1 MGHAMSAI
9 VTHHYPRLC
18 AEWEPQSAVILTWPH
33 PHSDWASQLS
43 KVEPVFA
50 QIIGHISAYQKVIL
64 VCYDTDHQQHVTSVL
79 QQHEVN
85 ITAVHFYCIPT
96 NDTWVRD
103 YGPLTSSLQGKVQ
116 LVDFRFN
123 GWGGKYAADLDD
135 RVSQVL
141 HKQNAFGQTPIA
153 YSSILLEGG
162 SLDSDGCGTL
172 LTTERCLL
180 GPTRNPQMNKSD
192 YERLF
197 KIQFGID
204 RVLWL
209 AHGEL
214 LGDDT
219 DGHIDMLARFCD
231 NTTITYV
238 HCDDQQDYH
247 YQPLLRMQQELQA
260 FHTINGEPYTLV
272 PLPFP
277 AAKYHDDGRRMAASY
292 ANFLIINGAVLVPTY
307 ADPMDAL
314 ALQQLSRCFPDRK
327 VIGVPC
333 LPIIEQNGSLHCL
346 TMQLPS
352 GVVPG

>member
-1 MGHAMSAI
+1 MSSSATTHA
-9 VTHHYPRLC
+9 YPRLC

-33 PHSDWASQLS
+33 RHSDWAAQLN
-43 KVEPVFA
+43 KVEPAFA
-50 QIIGHISAYQKVIL
+50 QIVGHITDYQEVLL
-64 VCYDTDHQQHVTSVL
+64 VCYDDAHQQHVTTVL
-79 QQHEVN
+79 HQHGVN
-85 ITAVHFYCIPT
+85 LAAVRFYCIPT

-103 YGPLTSSLQGKVQ
+103 YGPLTARVQGTLQ

-123 GWGGKYAADLDD
+123 GWGGKYAAELDD
-135 RVSQVL
+135 RVTQRL
-141 HKQNAFGQTPIA
+141 QEQQAFGHTSVT

-162 SLDSDGCGTL
+162 SLDTDGNGTL

-180 GPTRNPQMNKSD
+180 GPTRNPDMNKAD

-197 KIQFGID
+197 KFQFGID

-214 LGDDT
+214 QGDDT

-231 NTTITYV
+231 TTTIAYV

-247 YQPLLRMQQELQA
+247 YEPLTRMQQELQA
-260 FHTINGEPYTLV
+260 MRTAAGKPYTLV

-277 AAKYHDDGRRMAASY
+277 ATKYHADGRRMAASY
-292 ANFLIINGAVLVPTY
+292 ANFLIINGAVLMPTY
-307 ADPMDAL
+307 ADPLDQL

-327 VIGVPC
+327 IIGVPC

-352 GVVPG
+352 GVIPAR